1 MPEAGLFKLDPMIA
15 MNFFLEI
22 DGEVV
27 SALMSVSGLDMEIGV
42 MKVTQTGKDGKK
54 QQVKSIGQVVETP
67 DVQLTR
73 VASNDMTQDP
83 LWKWFNDIRTTGLG
97 AERSTK
103 RKNGS
108 VVIYNSSLTEVAR
121 FNFFNGW
128 PSKIATDQLSVDGS
142 DAVKENITLVVERL
156 ERVK

>member
-1 MPEAGLFKLDPMIA
+1 MPQAGLFRNDPMIA

-27 SALMSVSGLDMEIGV
+27 SALMSVGGLDIELGV
-42 MKVTQTGKDGKK
+42 MKVTQTGPDGKK

-67 DVQLTR
+67 DIQLTR
-73 VASNDMTQDP
+73 VASSDMAQDP
-83 LWKWFNDIRTTGLG
+83 LWQWFNDIRTAGLG
-97 AERSTK
+97 SDRAAK

-108 VVIYNSSLTEVAR
+108 VVIYDSAYTEVSR

-128 PSKIATDQLSVDGS
+128 PSKIGTDQLSVDGGE
-142 DAVKENITLVVERL
+142 AIKETITLVVERL